1 MLNKDCGRPGTP
13 PIRALIRDKPV
24 VNSPL
29 VRPYFFEGGGV
40 GRGVPLDSHD
50 NNRVWDK
57 SSLLK
62 RTHAASGPFSDDS
75 RGEACFNVFLNMRYY
90 NLYLRQ

>member
-1 MLNKDCGRPGTP
+1 MLNEDCGRPSTP
-13 PIRALIRDKPV
+13 PIRALIRDKP
-24 VNSPL
+24 
-29 VRPYFFEGGGV
+29 YFFEGDGV

-62 RTHAASGPFSDDS
+62 RTNAGNVPFSDDS

-90 NLYLRQ
+90 NIYLRQ